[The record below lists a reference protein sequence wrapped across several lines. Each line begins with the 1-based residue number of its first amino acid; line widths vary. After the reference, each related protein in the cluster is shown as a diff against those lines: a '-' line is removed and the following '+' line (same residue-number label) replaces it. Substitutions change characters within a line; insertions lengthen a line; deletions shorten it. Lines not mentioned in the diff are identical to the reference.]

1 MNTLKDKLASG
12 AVTRGLWQNLPGPE
26 LAELVAHAGFDWL
39 VIDGEHGAWDP
50 ADIRARLIAA
60 PDAVVRVPCD
70 EAWILKQA
78 LDLPLS
84 ARRHARHGGLRRA
97 RRDVFA
103 RPRLYHPCQ

>member
-60 PDAVVRVPCD
+60 PDAAALKSHDAGIACSAGGAILPAGPRQGHSRGSWGNNRQG
-70 EAWILKQA
+70 EA
-78 LDLPLS
+78 
-84 ARRHARHGGLRRA
+84 
-97 RRDVFA
+97 
-103 RPRLYHPCQ
+103 